1 MTCKTTLPAAAA
13 ATYAYYYIQ
22 TFYTPSIRAQETGC
36 ALGDSGTEWPAV
48 VRPLSMGPNGL
59 QLNFEISMS
68 LLHTTSGLCW
78 FPLQLLGRVYG
89 FRWKCSA
96 LEEGTAS
103 ALAPAR
109 EYSSDGV

>member
-1 MTCKTTLPAAAA
+1 
-13 ATYAYYYIQ
+13 
-22 TFYTPSIRAQETGC
+22 
-36 ALGDSGTEWPAV
+36 
-48 VRPLSMGPNGL
+48 MGPNGL
-59 QLNFEISMS
+59 QLNFKISMS

-78 FPLQLLGRVYG
+78 FPPQLLEREFMGL
-89 FRWKCSA
+89 KCSA